1 MVFTLVQTA
10 GADTV
15 LGTVDDTFTFT
26 LLDQVDHTPLATG
39 GGDAETI
46 ALSLASVFVATDFD
60 GDSVV
65 IDGGATVTIENDVPA
80 NNAATVNINVDEDE
94 LTGLSTGITDGDG
107 TTTVATFT
115 GAQIAGLV
123 ASGADEPVT
132 VSLNAAIDNVATG
145 LFSQN
150 VSILFDVVSPTQVN
164 GVAGAR
170 VVFTLVQTAG
180 ADTVLGTV
188 DDAFTFTLLDQI
200 DHTPL
205 ATGGGDAETIALSL
219 ASVFVATD
227 FDGDSVV
234 IDAGATVT
242 IENDV
247 PANNAATVNIN
258 VDEDELP
265 TGITD
270 GDATTTVATFT
281 GAQIAG
287 LVASGAD
294 EPVTVSLNAAI
305 DNVATGLFSQNV
317 SIVFDVIS
325 PTQVNGV
332 AGARTVFT
340 LVQTAGADT
349 VLGTVDD
356 TFTFTLLD
364 QVDHTPLATGGGDAE
379 TIALSL
385 ASVFVATDFDGDS
398 VVIDGGATV
407 TIENDV
413 PANNAATVNINVDE
427 DELTGLSTGITDGD
441 GTTTVATFTG
451 AQIAGLVAS
460 GADEPVTV
468 SLNAAIDNVATGL
481 FSQNVSILFDV
492 VSPTQVNGVAG
503 ARVVFTLVQT
513 AGADTVLGTVDDA
526 FTFTLLDQIDHTP
539 LATGGGDA
547 ETIALSLASVFV
559 ATDFD
564 GDSVVI
570 DAGATVTI
578 ENDIPIATIPEYA
591 VLSNGA
597 GSLVVFNLD
606 LDPTTP
612 TLSNNYGADEEG
624 TVRFLASL
632 DGTPSGLTSHGTP
645 IVYDVSPDGHTLTGF
660 AGLTPVFVIT
670 LDPASATYS
679 VDMNDVVD
687 SITRVDFNAGA
698 YNFVGGNSEW
708 AEFIPVGETVA
719 APIDNNSSDLLLTP
733 QLNHQ
738 FDSSINTNA
747 NEGGVGIGGNVG
759 PVLEGPKE
767 TFRIDFVTDLR
778 GNPAST
784 GSGDYDTLSKRD
796 HVFDGHYTTNGAS
809 ATFTATSG
817 ATVNIRAFDDSDA
830 DGNVVG
836 PGLNPDTLTGVAI
849 SFGNNPPLFI
859 DLTQPFGPSHVI
871 AGHTFTV
878 VFDGDGKG
886 INVGGVFGD
895 SAITT
900 SIAVFTSDGYNALE
914 YTWVSGDPFKIGN
927 FGASIPSTDPV
938 SFDVPIQVVDF
949 DGDTA
954 DSSIGLTLAAAG
966 QAIHDYSAS
975 LGPVTAVAGS
985 AANPEL
991 HIIGSDFNDSLTGNT
1006 AANVL
1011 SGGKGDDILT
1021 GNDGNDTLIGG
1032 LGKDAMNGGAGSDHY
1047 VFTNLLDS
1055 GSSIATADVISGWTS
1070 TDVIDL
1076 SGIDAISSVDGNQAF
1091 EFVAAN
1097 TPGTVSNSITWT
1109 ESGGSTNVSLDTN
1122 GIAGAEMMVVLTGIG
1137 LNLTEANF
1145 IL

>member
-1 MVFTLVQTA
+1 M
-10 GADTV
+10 
-15 LGTVDDTFTFT
+15 
-26 LLDQVDHTPLATG
+26 
-39 GGDAETI
+39 
-46 ALSLASVFVATDFD
+46 
-60 GDSVV
+60 
-65 IDGGATVTIENDVPA
+65 
-80 NNAATVNINVDEDE
+80 
-94 LTGLSTGITDGDG
+94 
-107 TTTVATFT
+107 
-115 GAQIAGLV
+115 
-123 ASGADEPVT
+123 T
-132 VSLNAAIDNVATG
+132 VSLNAAIDGVDTG
-145 LFSQN
+145 LDSKGEN
-150 VSILFDVVSPTQVN
+150 ILFDVVSPTQVN

-170 VVFTLVQTAG
+170 TVFTLVQTAG
-180 ADTVLGTV
+180 ADTILGTS
-188 DDAFTFTLLDQI
+188 DDVFTFTLLDQV

-258 VDEDELP
+258 VDEDELTGLS

-270 GDATTTVATFT
+270 GDATTTVASFT
-281 GAQIAG
+281 GAQISG

-305 DNVATGLFSQNV
+305 DNVDTGLDSKGEN
-317 SIVFDVIS
+317 ILFDVVS

-398 VVIDGGATV
+398 VVIDAGATV

-441 GTTTVATFTG
+441 ATTTVATLHG
-451 AQIAGLVAS
+451 RADCRAWWHS

-468 SLNAAIDNVATGL
+468 SLNAAIDNVDTGL
-481 FSQNVSILFDV
+481 DSKGENILFDV

-513 AGADTVLGTVDDA
+513 AGADTVLGTVDDT
-526 FTFTLLDQIDHTP
+526 FTFTLLDQVDHTP
-539 LATGGGDA
+539 LATGVGDA

-597 GSLVVFNLD
+597 GSPVVFNLD

-670 LDPASATYS
+670 LDPATATYS

-687 SITRVDFNAGA
+687 SITRVDFNAGG

-859 DLTQPFGPSHVI
+859 DLTQPFGPSYVI

-878 VFDGDGKG
+878 DFGWRWKRYRCWRRIRRQHYYNFDRC
-886 INVGGVFGD
+886 
-895 SAITT
+895 
-900 SIAVFTSDGYNALE
+900 
-914 YTWVSGDPFKIGN
+914 
-927 FGASIPSTDPV
+927 
-938 SFDVPIQVVDF
+938 
-949 DGDTA
+949 
-954 DSSIGLTLAAAG
+954 
-966 QAIHDYSAS
+966 
-975 LGPVTAVAGS
+975 
-985 AANPEL
+985 L
-991 HIIGSDFNDSLTGNT
+991 HFQWL
-1006 AANVL
+1006 
-1011 SGGKGDDILT
+1011 
-1021 GNDGNDTLIGG
+1021 
-1032 LGKDAMNGGAGSDHY
+1032 
-1047 VFTNLLDS
+1047 
-1055 GSSIATADVISGWTS
+1055 
-1070 TDVIDL
+1070 
-1076 SGIDAISSVDGNQAF
+1076 
-1091 EFVAAN
+1091 
-1097 TPGTVSNSITWT
+1097 
-1109 ESGGSTNVSLDTN
+1109 
-1122 GIAGAEMMVVLTGIG
+1122 
-1137 LNLTEANF
+1137 
-1145 IL
+1145 

>member
-1 MVFTLVQTA
+1 MS
-10 GADTV
+10 
-15 LGTVDDTFTFT
+15 
-26 LLDQVDHTPLATG
+26 TPVWTRKG
-39 GGDAETI
+39 
-46 ALSLASVFVATDFD
+46 
-60 GDSVV
+60 
-65 IDGGATVTIENDVPA
+65 EN
-80 NNAATVNINVDEDE
+80 
-94 LTGLSTGITDGDG
+94 
-107 TTTVATFT
+107 
-115 GAQIAGLV
+115 
-123 ASGADEPVT
+123 
-132 VSLNAAIDNVATG
+132 
-145 LFSQN
+145 
-150 VSILFDVVSPTQVN
+150 ILFDVVSPTQVN

-170 VVFTLVQTAG
+170 TVFTLVQTAG

-188 DDAFTFTLLDQI
+188 DDAFTFTLLDQV

-258 VDEDELP
+258 VDEDELTGLS

-305 DNVATGLFSQNV
+305 DNVATGLFSQ
-317 SIVFDVIS
+317 
-325 PTQVNGV
+325 G
-332 AGARTVFT
+332 
-340 LVQTAGADT
+340 
-349 VLGTVDD
+349 
-356 TFTFTLLD
+356 
-364 QVDHTPLATGGGDAE
+364 
-379 TIALSL
+379 
-385 ASVFVATDFDGDS
+385 
-398 VVIDGGATV
+398 
-407 TIENDV
+407 EN
-413 PANNAATVNINVDE
+413 
-427 DELTGLSTGITDGD
+427 
-441 GTTTVATFTG
+441 
-451 AQIAGLVAS
+451 
-460 GADEPVTV
+460 
-468 SLNAAIDNVATGL
+468 
-481 FSQNVSILFDV
+481 ILFDV

-597 GSLVVFNLD
+597 GSPVVFNLD

-624 TVRFLASL
+624 TVQFLASL

-895 SAITT
+895 STITT

-954 DSSIGLTLAAAG
+954 DSSIGITLAAAG

-991 HIIGSDFNDSLTGNT
+991 HIIGSDFNNSLTGNT